1 MASAVLPEDPLTPDP
16 DPTWDD
22 PNDDTIDDPDPLDP
36 PIEEPDPADPP
47 VEEPPPGW
55 GA

>member
-1 MASAVLPEDPLTPDP
+1 MLQFVIPEDPIVPNP
-16 DPTWDD
+16 SDPTG
-22 PNDDTIDDPDPLDP
+22 PPPIDDPDTQNP
-36 PIEEPDPADPP
+36 PMEEPTPTDPP